1 MRLVALPLFALA
13 LSACGDVLYLEGAV
27 NQLCQK
33 LPAQSF
39 RAPAR
44 PPELPAGVAL
54 PPAITIERRFDF
66 DITAQLPSELSSAQ
80 LTIGLERMTLTARGA
95 VDLRMVQAAKVT
107 LEPPVATTL
116 PSKVVLEAATA
127 SPSAIRFDGDD
138 LELAPYLEAGVLSY
152 TVALTASTAAMPEA
166 MSELSADV
174 DACAN
179 VAVRWNYAR

>member
-1 MRLVALPLFALA
+1 MRLAALPLLA
-13 LSACGDVLYLEGAV
+13 VGLSACGDVLYLEGAV

-39 RAPAR
+39 RTPAL
-44 PPELPAGVAL
+44 PQTLPEGVAP

-66 DITAQLPSELSSAQ
+66 DITAQLPGELSAAQ
-80 LTIGLERMTLTARGA
+80 LTIGLDRMTLTARGP

-107 LEPPVATTL
+107 LEPPVASTL
-116 PSKVVLEAATA
+116 PSKVVLEAAQA
-127 SPSAIRFDGDD
+127 SASAIRFDGAD
-138 LELAPYLEAGVLSY
+138 LELAPYLESGVLSY
-152 TVALTASTAAMPEA
+152 TVALTASTAEMPA
-166 MSELSADV
+166 SMNELSADV